1 MNIVMRLLLRQ
12 LPLLEGVK
20 DITLREE
27 HRLKMVENNAGIMR
41 SFICT
46 FQHVLGDQ
54 IEED

>member
-1 MNIVMRLLLRQ
+1 MRLLLRQ